1 MAYISKITIPGGT
14 TYDIKDACAWEKINN
29 ILSVLNQGAL
39 DLVVVES
46 LPDASAGTKGK
57 IYLVSDTTHDPSMN
71 DVYDEYVTVVGGTT
85 GSPTYSWEKI
95 GNTDVNLS
103 NYSHIG
109 HTHSV
114 SGTTDSSGSHSHTIG
129 RTLKY
134 IQAQNDVPLTFN
146 TKKFVSSC
154 SSSRLSTTTV
164 YGVST
169 NIVIASKADAG
180 TAVNVAKPGTEKS
193 YSKITSNSAGTVT
206 VTCVSSNTA
215 TGSLGD
221 ATTARGA
228 HTPMWG
234 ASVNDSTETLY
245 FVFKPLSTAKR
256 VTSATATTTATVTGY
271 SNSSITGINGS
282 VSYVPYTFSDVSV
295 PIKNVSSTT
304 VATGS
309 LSTSGSGS
317 KVLTGYTADT
327 SAYTSVDTSVSLLKN
342 VAPSTTAT
350 NVQVVVD
357 TSTTTSSAGAH
368 AHGYSTTTGGAT
380 T

>member
-14 TYDIKDACAWEKINN
+14 TYDIKDACAWSEITS
-29 ILSVLNQGAL
+29 LWSVINQGAL

-46 LPDASAGTKGK
+46 LPNASAGTKGK
-57 IYLVSDTTHDPSMN
+57 IYLVSDTTHNPSTN

-85 GSPTYSWEKI
+85 SSPTYSWEKI

-103 NYSHIG
+103 DYSHISHAHTVSG
-109 HTHSV
+109 NTDHAGDHTH
-114 SGTTDSSGSHSHTIG
+114 TLD

-134 IQAQNDVPLTFN
+134 IQAQENVPLTFK

-154 SSSRLSTTTV
+154 SSSNLSTTTV

-169 NIVIASKADAG
+169 NTVTASKASAG

-193 YSKITSNSAGTVT
+193 YSKITSNGTGTVT

-234 ASVNDSTETLY
+234 ASVNDDTETLY

-282 VSYVPYTFSDVSV
+282 VSYTPYTFTDVSV
-295 PIKNVSSTT
+295 PIKNESSTT

-309 LSTSGSGS
+309 VSASGSGS

-342 VAPSTTAT
+342 VTPATTAT

-357 TSTTTSSAGAH
+357 IN
-368 AHGYSTTTGGAT
+368 TTTGSDGAHGHSYRT
-380 T
+380 RTSEATE